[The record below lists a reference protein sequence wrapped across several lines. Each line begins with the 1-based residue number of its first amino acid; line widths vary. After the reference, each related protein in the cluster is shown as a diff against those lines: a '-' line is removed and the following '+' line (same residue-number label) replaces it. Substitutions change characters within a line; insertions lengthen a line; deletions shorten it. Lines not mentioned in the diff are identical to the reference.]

1 MDIFQGILPNPL
13 EILKATGGL
22 LVFSVLGALFYIL
35 YKSYRKEIEHQFVHS
50 IDWVYLNIK
59 VPKDNQV
66 STLAVET
73 IFSQMHALHSG
84 LTFPQIYIEGRIQK
98 WYSLELI
105 SMGGTISFIVRVPTD
120 SRGLV
125 ESAFYS
131 HYPDVEITEAH
142 DYMENFHFD
151 PDDESSQYDIW
162 GTEFKLTEDY
172 VFPIKTYRDFEHL
185 SAEEKII
192 DPLANLF
199 EALNKMQSYEFY
211 GIQLILQPLA
221 DDEWKPHGEAKV
233 KELIGEEVGHDV
245 KLKDV
250 AMTPLNKF
258 AEFSLKNA
266 LFGGG
271 HGHAA
276 HGAEDKG
283 PKNNWMSMTEIE
295 KERVSLVEKKIGKP
309 GYRVKLRHLYTAPK
323 DKFDPTKKGLIIGS
337 YRPLGSANTN
347 KFKPDV
353 SNTWVGADY
362 YISPTLE
369 KPYMDYLLRKK
380 KRHIFKGYKNRDIH
394 IGLPMYVLNVEE
406 IATIYHFPIT
416 TKEKSVA
423 SSIEKTMSKKS
434 QPPANLPIFEE

>member
-1 MDIFQGILPNPL
+1 MDIFQGAIPNPV

-22 LVFSVLGALFYIL
+22 LVFSLLGAILYIL
-35 YKSYRKEIEHQFVHS
+35 YKSYRREIEHQFVHS
-50 IDWVYLNIK
+50 IDWVFLNIK

-105 SMGGTISFIVRVPTD
+105 SMGGTISFIVRVPAD

-142 DYMENFHFD
+142 DYMENFDFD
-151 PDDESSQYDIW
+151 PDDEKNPYDIW

-199 EALNKMQSYEFY
+199 EALNKMQPYEFY

-221 DDEWKPHGEAKV
+221 DDEWKPYGEAKV
-233 KELIGEEVGHDV
+233 KELIGEEIGHEV
-245 KLKDV
+245 KFKDLIM
-250 AMTPLNKF
+250 APFNKF

-271 HGHAA
+271 HGHSA

-283 PKNNWMSMTEIE
+283 PKNNWMNMTETE
-295 KERVSLVEKKIGKP
+295 KERVGLVERKIGKP
-309 GYRVKLRHLYTAPK
+309 GYRVKLRHLYIAPK
-323 DKFDPTKKGLIIGS
+323 DKFDPTKKGLVIGS

-380 KRHIFKGYKNRDIH
+380 KRYVFKGYKNRDIH
-394 IGLPMYVLNVEE
+394 IGLPMFVLNVEE

-416 TKEKSVA
+416 GKDKSVA
-423 SSIEKTMSKKS
+423 PSIEKTMSKKS
-434 QPPANLPIFEE
+434 QPPANLPILEE